1 MPASTLCFTVRITF
15 PSSSRTSMVIFSF
28 LLPIFSFLSPLSFFG
43 FSFFFLSGLNTKVS
57 MAPRPRFFPANI
69 ALASNRVPDAW
80 RLIAITAVGGSKKCS
95 VFFIKSFLVDA
106 ISRNGRISSRM

>member
-1 MPASTLCFTVRITF
+1 
-15 PSSSRTSMVIFSF
+15 MVTFSF
-28 LLPIFSFLSPLSFFG
+28 LSSGFPFLSPLSFFG

-57 MAPRPRFFPANI
+57 MAPRPRFFPVNM

-80 RLIAITAVGGSKKCS
+80 RLIARTAVGGSKKWS
-95 VFFIKSFLVDA
+95 RFFIKSFLVEA